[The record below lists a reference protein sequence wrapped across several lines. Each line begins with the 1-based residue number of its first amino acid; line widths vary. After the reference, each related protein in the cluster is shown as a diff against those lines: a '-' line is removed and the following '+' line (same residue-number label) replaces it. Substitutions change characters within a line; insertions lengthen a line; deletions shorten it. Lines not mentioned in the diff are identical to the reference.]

1 MSYLT
6 EGDSVESSN
15 CLTHRIHS
23 TRWRRFDSIDTSI
36 IITQFRY
43 EGQR

>member
-15 CLTHRIHS
+15 CLTYRIHS
-23 TRWRRFDSIDTSI
+23 TRGRRFDSIETNI
-36 IITQFRY
+36 IITQFKY